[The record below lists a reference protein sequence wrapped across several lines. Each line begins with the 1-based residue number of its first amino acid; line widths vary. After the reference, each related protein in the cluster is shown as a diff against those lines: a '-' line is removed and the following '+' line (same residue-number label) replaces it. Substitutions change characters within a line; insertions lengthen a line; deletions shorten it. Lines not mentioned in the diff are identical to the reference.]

1 MIDSYSFGC
10 ITIDGQQYTADVI
23 VYPDRVDARWWRRE
37 GHRLDPADLQEALAA
52 QPEVLVVGTGCYGM
66 MKVPPETA
74 ELVRQQGVE
83 LVAART
89 GEAVRQYNALASSRR
104 VVAALHLTC

>member
-1 MIDSYSFGC
+1 MIDTYSFGS
-10 ITIDGQQYTADVI
+10 ISIDGKKYTADVL
-23 VYPDRVDARWWRRE
+23 VYPDRVDARWWRKE
-37 GHRLDPADLQEALAA
+37 GHRLDPADLQAALAA
-52 QPEVLVVGTGCYGM
+52 QPEVLIVGTGFYGA

-74 ELVRQQGVE
+74 EFVRQQGVE

-89 GEAVRQYNALASSRR
+89 GEAVQTYNALSPSQR